1 MNVTSV
7 ILAGGKNLRLGR
19 NKALEAIN
27 GTSLIER
34 VIDRLKPLSEKILI
48 VTSAGQAIFP
58 FPEGAEVVEDLEPD
72 KGPLAGIYTGM
83 LASSSSHIITV
94 ACDMPFLNTELL
106 RYMLEICG
114 DYDAVV
120 PRLDDGK
127 VEPLHAV
134 YSRSCIDKMRTQLGK
149 GVLKVYVLLKSIN
162 VRYVETHE
170 SRKIDPDLLSYFN
183 INHQSDLDRAVAI
196 AKNEKK
202 QTTPD

>member
-1 MNVTSV
+1 MDVTSI

-27 GTSLIER
+27 GERLIER
-34 VIDRLKPLSEKILI
+34 VIHRLEPLSERILI
-48 VTSAGQAIFP
+48 VTSAEQIDFP
-58 FPEGAEVVEDLEPD
+58 FPDGVEVVTDLKPHL
-72 KGPLAGIYTGM
+72 GPLVGIYSGM
-83 LASSSSHIITV
+83 LASSSPYIIAV

-120 PRLDDGK
+120 PRLGDGK

-134 YSRSCIDKMRTQLGK
+134 YSRNCIDEIRTQLEK
-149 GVLKVYVLLKSIN
+149 DMLKVYMLLKLID
-162 VRYVETHE
+162 VRYIDPDE

-183 INHQSDLDRAVAI
+183 INDQSDLDRAVAI

-202 QTTPD
+202 

>member
-1 MNVTSV
+1 MNVTSI

-34 VIDRLKPLSEKILI
+34 VISRLEPMSDRILVI
-48 VTSAGQAIFP
+48 TSAGQTDLLFP
-58 FPEGAEVVEDLEPD
+58 GRAEVVVDIEPD
-72 KGPLAGIYTGM
+72 RGPLAGIYTGT
-83 LASSSSHIITV
+83 LASSSSHIIAV

-106 RYMLEICG
+106 KYMVEICR

-134 YSRSCIDKMRTQLGK
+134 YSRNCLEEMRALLEK
-149 GVLKVYVLLKSIN
+149 GVLKVHMLLKSIN
-162 VRYVETHE
+162 VRYVDPDE

-196 AKNEKK
+196 AKNEIK
-202 QTTPD
+202 